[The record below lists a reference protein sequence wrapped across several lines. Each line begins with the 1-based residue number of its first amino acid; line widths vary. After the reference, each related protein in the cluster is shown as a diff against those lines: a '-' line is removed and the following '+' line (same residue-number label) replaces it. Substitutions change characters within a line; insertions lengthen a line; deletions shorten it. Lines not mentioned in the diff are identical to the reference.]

1 MNDQILTAYRELDAE
16 ARNYADPDRAVATA
30 RRRRRTRFLAVAVV
44 APLVAGTLG
53 VGVTLWPVARSGPPP
68 IVGAERTISVTEP
81 GVIQPP
87 ARSQP
92 LPAGAV
98 GHAALAYA
106 PCLSGCDALVAF
118 TDGRQFVVPPD
129 PDGVFAGSLTL
140 SPDGAWIGYP
150 VAGEYLVRDLT
161 GKRVHRLGGSSPGR
175 RIGAASWSA
184 DSGKLL
190 VFDEPRMGGDAVYTM
205 LDVGTGAVTK
215 PPVPTGSRV
224 VGVLPDGAVLHRPP
238 TQTGR
243 AVTLSSTD
251 GRTFPID
258 LGNRLTAGESVQAV
272 QLARD
277 GREVYVVV
285 GTPHP
290 EVPTAGG
297 APTAVVPVAL
307 TGKTLARYELPRTG
321 DAADLWEPLGV
332 GVDGF
337 VFGHRVQSGE
347 TTRTTLV
354 TVSEAGS
361 RQGPVVPGSATSDAG
376 VPVVRI
382 PG

>member
-1 MNDQILTAYRELDAE
+1 MNDQILTAYRELEAE
-16 ARNYADPDRAVATA
+16 ARNYADPDRAVAVA
-30 RRRRRTRFLAVAVV
+30 RRRRRTRFVAVAVA

-53 VGVTLWPVARSGPPP
+53 IGAALWPPAESTPPP
-68 IVGAERTISVTEP
+68 VAGAERPISVTEP
-81 GVIQPP
+81 GVIEPP
-87 ARSQP
+87 AKSRP

-106 PCLSGCDALVAF
+106 PCFSGCDALVAL
-118 TDGRQFVVPPD
+118 TDGRQFVVPPA

-150 VAGEYLVRDLT
+150 AGGEYLVRDLT
-161 GKRVHRLGGSSPGR
+161 GTRVHRLAGSSPGR
-175 RIGAASWSA
+175 RIGAAAWSA

-190 VFDEPRMGGDAVYTM
+190 AFDEPRVGGDGVYTM
-205 LDVGTGAVTK
+205 LDLGTGAVTTSQ
-215 PPVPTGSRV
+215 VPTGSRI
-224 VGVLPDGAVLHRPP
+224 VGVLPDGAVFYRSS

-243 AVTLSSTD
+243 ALTLSSTD
-251 GRTFPID
+251 GRTIPID
-258 LGNRLTAGESVQAV
+258 LGNHLTAGESVQAV

-277 GREVYVVV
+277 GRGLYVVV
-285 GTPHP
+285 GNPHP
-290 EVPTAGG
+290 DVPSAGG

-307 TGKTLARYELPRTG
+307 TGKALARYELPATSG
-321 DAADLWEPLGV
+321 GADFWEPLGA

-337 VFGHRVQSGE
+337 VFGHRVHSGE

-354 TVSEAGS
+354 TVSAAGL
-361 RQGPVVPGSATSDAG
+361 RQGLVVPGSTTSDAG

>member
-16 ARNYADPDRAVATA
+16 ARNYADPDRAVAAA
-30 RRRRRTRFLAVAVV
+30 RRRRRTRFVAAAVA

-53 VGVTLWPVARSGPPP
+53 VGAALWPAAESAPPP
-68 IVGAERTISVTEP
+68 VVGAERTISVTEP

-87 ARSQP
+87 AKPQP
-92 LPAGAV
+92 LPTGAV
-98 GHAALAYA
+98 GNAALVYT
-106 PCLSGCDALVAF
+106 PCFSGCDALVAL

-161 GKRVHRLGGSSPGR
+161 GKRVHRLEGSSPGR
-175 RIGAASWSA
+175 RIGAAAWSA
-184 DSGKLL
+184 DSGRLL
-190 VFDEPRMGGDAVYTM
+190 VFDEPRAGGDGVYTM
-205 LDVGTGAVTK
+205 LDVGTGAVTT
-215 PPVPTGSRV
+215 PGVPTGSRV
-224 VGVLPDGAVLHRPP
+224 VGVLPDGAVLYRPS

-243 AVTLSSTD
+243 AVTLSTSD

-258 LGNRLTAGESVQAV
+258 LGNRLTTGESVQAV
-272 QLARD
+272 HLARD

-290 EVPTAGG
+290 DVPTAGG
-297 APTAVVPVAL
+297 APTAVVSVAL
-307 TGKTLARYELPRTG
+307 TGKTLARYELGTTSG
-321 DAADLWEPLGV
+321 AADFWEPLGV

-337 VFGHRVQSGE
+337 VFGHCVQSGE

-354 TVSEAGS
+354 TVSAAGS
-361 RQGPVVPGSATSDAG
+361 RQGLVVPGSATSDAG